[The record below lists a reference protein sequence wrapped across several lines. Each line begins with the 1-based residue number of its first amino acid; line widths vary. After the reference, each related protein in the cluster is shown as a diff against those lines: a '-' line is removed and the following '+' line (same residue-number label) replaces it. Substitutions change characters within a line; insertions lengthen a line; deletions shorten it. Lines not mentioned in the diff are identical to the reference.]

1 MNDTD
6 RIRWAGF
13 PFVKRFGLSARYK
26 RGFTYD
32 EGRMRWAAGEA
43 QRSEKAACPL
53 LLSWDLKKTPDPFV
67 STHLFSVCVKFLGHA
82 FTDFG
87 D

>member
-6 RIRWAGF
+6 WMRWAGF

-32 EGRMRWAAGEA
+32 EDQMRWAAGEA

-53 LLSWDLKKTPDPFV
+53 LLSWDLKKTPDPFIL
-67 STHLFSVCVKFLGHA
+67 THLYSVCVKFLGHA

>member
-1 MNDTD
+1 MNDKD
-6 RIRWAGF
+6 RMLWASF

-32 EGRMRWAAGEA
+32 EDRMRWAAGEA
-43 QRSEKAACPL
+43 QRSGKAACPL
-53 LLSWDLKKTPDPFV
+53 LLSRDLKKTPDPFV
-67 STHLFSVCVKFLGHA
+67 STHIFSVCVKFPGHD

>member
-1 MNDTD
+1 
-6 RIRWAGF
+6 
-13 PFVKRFGLSARYK
+13 
-26 RGFTYD
+26 
-32 EGRMRWAAGEA
+32 MRWAAGEA

-67 STHLFSVCVKFLGHA
+67 STHLFSACVKFLGHD